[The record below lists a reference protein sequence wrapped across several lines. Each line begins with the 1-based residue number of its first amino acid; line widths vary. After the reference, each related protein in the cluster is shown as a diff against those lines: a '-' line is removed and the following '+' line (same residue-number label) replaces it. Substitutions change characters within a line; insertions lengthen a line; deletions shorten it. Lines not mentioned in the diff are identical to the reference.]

1 MTSVAADQ
9 SVLEKEKNDED
20 ELLSFA
26 ESLDFDRYIEDM
38 EVRTIMD
45 GLRHRIAEM
54 EKEVG
59 IDEKREG
66 ASEERQAKREAL
78 SQMVSL
84 YRSYF
89 YELLLKICFPP
100 FFSFFF
106 VQVTIFPI
114 FVCMLLFFIRLQL
127 FLI

>member
-1 MTSVAADQ
+1 MTSIAADQ
-9 SVLEKEKNDED
+9 SILDKEKNDED

-66 ASEERQAKREAL
+66 ASEERQAKRDAL
-78 SQMVSL
+78 SQMVNIHFKILLSIIIVNC
-84 YRSYF
+84 YF
-89 YELLLKICFPP
+89 
-100 FFSFFF
+100 
-106 VQVTIFPI
+106 
-114 FVCMLLFFIRLQL
+114 
-127 FLI
+127 